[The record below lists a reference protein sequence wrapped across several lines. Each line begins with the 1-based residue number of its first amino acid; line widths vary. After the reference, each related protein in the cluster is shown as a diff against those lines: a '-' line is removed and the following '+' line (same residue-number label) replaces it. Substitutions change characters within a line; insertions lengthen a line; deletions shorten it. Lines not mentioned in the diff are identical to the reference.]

1 MGPAR
6 VLFVCT
12 ANIVRS
18 PMAAALLHA
27 RLAHQGVTAV
37 VESAGLLESGRDV
50 ARGTVRALSGHNVD
64 VRRHRSRSLEAAT
77 VETASLILGL
87 ERAHVREVVIL
98 APAAWPRTFTL
109 KELVRRGELIGK
121 RVQGD
126 SLEKWIGRAHAGR
139 LQRDFVGVDTTD
151 DVLDPYGLADHA
163 YDETAAEIDD
173 LVARLVALAWP
184 ESIVHERT
192 AG

>member
-1 MGPAR
+1 
-6 VLFVCT
+6 
-12 ANIVRS
+12 
-18 PMAAALLHA
+18 
-27 RLAHQGVTAV
+27 VT
-37 VESAGLLESGRDV
+37 GQ
-50 ARGTVRALSGHNVD
+50 
-64 VRRHRSRSLEAAT
+64 RSRSLER
-77 VETASLILGL
+77 EGNSPESSIGSMRILGL

-98 APAAWPRTFTL
+98 PPAAWPRTFTL
-109 KELVRRGELIGK
+109 KELVRRDELMDK

-139 LQRDFVGVDTTD
+139 LQRDLVGVDTTD

-192 AG
+192 AADWGR